1 MRFVALHYEED
12 NIRVGKRRNG
22 GSTTYL
28 IQVTD
33 KHDNTLFI
41 EMSRDGSYWNVNSG
55 GVFRKGYSYKK
66 ETVTKTEPQQPNN
79 AVSTGSSRPADGEGG
94 IVSTEP
100 NGKPTVSSASKGT
113 ENSETDKET
122 EQKFNKGER
131 FLLASGAEGN
141 VNLNPN
147 GDEVGDANGA
157 RPLESVQE
165 VVAKAEEEAKELKEI
180 L

>member
-1 MRFVALHYEED
+1 M
-12 NIRVGKRRNG
+12 
-22 GSTTYL
+22 
-28 IQVTD
+28 
-33 KHDNTLFI
+33 
-41 EMSRDGSYWNVNSG
+41 
-55 GVFRKGYSYKK
+55 
-66 ETVTKTEPQQPNN
+66 
-79 AVSTGSSRPADGEGG
+79 
-94 IVSTEP
+94 STEP

-131 FLLASGAEGN
+131 FLLASGAES
-141 VNLNPN
+141 NLNPN

-157 RPLESVQE
+157 RPLKSVQE

>member
-1 MRFVALHYEED
+1 MVYFAR
-12 NIRVGKRRNG
+12 G
-22 GSTTYL
+22 
-28 IQVTD
+28 IQ
-33 KHDNTLFI
+33 I
-41 EMSRDGSYWNVNSG
+41 
-55 GVFRKGYSYKK
+55 KK

-79 AVSTGSSRPADGEGG
+79 AVSTGSSLPADGEGG

-131 FLLASGAEGN
+131 FLLASGAES
-141 VNLNPN
+141 NLNPN

-157 RPLESVQE
+157 RPLKSVQE